1 MADRASGGDRFPEDL
16 HEYVETFSLIF
27 ERFGFPR
34 MAGRMFSFMLLRE
47 EDLITQAELA
57 EALDASTGS
66 ISTMIRLLEQ
76 LGFVERVSLPGR
88 RRDRFRLTPDPM
100 VEMSVRRIE
109 GAREISK
116 LIGAARRTDSLGPVA
131 DARLERAMSFYDF
144 FVDEM
149 VRSLAAWKKEV
160 GD

>member
-1 MADRASGGDRFPEDL
+1 
-16 HEYVETFSLIF
+16 
-27 ERFGFPR
+27 
-34 MAGRMFSFMLLRE
+34 
-47 EDLITQAELA
+47 
-57 EALDASTGS
+57 
-66 ISTMIRLLEQ
+66 MIRLLEQ

-116 LIGAARRTDSLGPVA
+116 LIRAARQTESLGPAA
-131 DARLERAMSFYDF
+131 DARLERALSFYEF

-149 VRSLAAWKKEV
+149 IRALGAWKRGI